1 MDETLLEA
9 LRTVIDPELGLD
21 VVSLGLVYAAERKGS
36 TACVQL
42 TMTSPTCP
50 LGGVICE
57 DAQQAL
63 QAVPGI
69 EFVEL
74 DLTFDPPWTPERI
87 SDGARERLGLPPRPE
102 AHSAPPSPAAGDTH
116 R

>member
-1 MDETLLEA
+1 MDETLLDA

-21 VVSLGLVYAAERKGS
+21 VVSLGLVYAAELKGD

-50 LGGVICE
+50 LGESICE
-57 DAQQAL
+57 DAQRAL
-63 QAVPGI
+63 ERVPGVD
-69 EFVEL
+69 FVEL

-87 SDGARERLGLPPRPE
+87 SDEARERLGLPKRLE
-102 AHSAPPSPAAGDTH
+102 AHPAPLSPAAGASD